1 MVEYALLKPEV
12 EVASPDHVIVVQDH
26 LCPARLREEVL
37 SHDLVVALDPSRVE
51 LSVGGEVGVE
61 DAEGHTLDLE
71 PAKITF
77 KSWDSDVGG
86 NT

>member
-12 EVASPDHVIVVQDH
+12 EVACPDHVIVVQDH
-26 LCPARLREEVL
+26 LCPACLGEEVL

-51 LSVGGEVGVE
+51 LGVGGEVRVE
-61 DAEGHTLDLE
+61 YAEGHTLDLE

-77 KSWDSDVGG
+77 NS
-86 NT
+86 

>member
-1 MVEYALLKPEV
+1 MSLYLRVVEYALLKPEV
-12 EVASPDHVIVVQDH
+12 EVACPDHVIVVQDH
-26 LCPARLREEVL
+26 LCPARLGEEVL

-51 LSVGGEVGVE
+51 LGVGGEVGVE

-77 KSWDSDVGG
+77 KS
-86 NT
+86 

>member
-12 EVASPDHVIVVQDH
+12 EVTCPDHVIVVQDH
-26 LCPARLREEVL
+26 LCPARLGEEVL

-51 LSVGGEVGVE
+51 LGVGGEVGVE

-71 PAKITF
+71 PAKISF
-77 KSWDSDVGG
+77 NS
-86 NT
+86 